1 MMPIYRKYARGKKT
15 RITSS
20 SRAQSARRRWT
31 EDANLEAGLSGLSC
45 LSRFAFWGRERLF
58 KPALILCV
66 PPPGLLIPTDPA
78 VGA

>member
-1 MMPIYRKYARGKKT
+1 MEG
-15 RITSS
+15 S
-20 SRAQSARRRWT
+20 
-31 EDANLEAGLSGLSC
+31 ANLEAGLSGLSC

-78 VGA
+78 VSA